1 MAILQAILTGI
12 SRAAGRILNTTF
24 GWATVVLFGKVPQD
38 RQIYLSI
45 MAFGSV
51 LWLVVVIGIAL
62 PAVGTFLLAFAP
74 LPKWVNPNWVRL
86 AMLAGALVI
95 PLLTGL
101 ISLKLLDPEDQPR
114 GVEKVKAVG
123 RGYLFTLGLA
133 ITLVLLTVFTPIMK
147 LKTMSRRWI
156 TEHVPIL
163 VEPDDYDGVVNEI
176 QRALAVTG
184 SHTDRKPITWML
196 SVPTKVL
203 TMFAGGVSGKL
214 IGDRLVTLASR
225 DMEVM
230 LHPSDMV
237 ISGKKLDVTHVRS
250 ALMEQLA
257 FSRAYLTWDKDANA
271 LEDRIRRVWNQ
282 LRAQR
287 GGDVPA
293 ESVRELQAIEKEL
306 READLPYEEWQV
318 LNRGKLLVER
328 GMLQIVAGITA
339 TPSEPTDTPPEKI
352 GAAQIA
358 EAKTVESGG
367 FLVNAGTAA
376 ALAVLAW
383 FGFKGAGHH
392 RPNH

>member
-12 SRAAGRILNTTF
+12 SRATGRILNTAF
-24 GWATVVLFGKVPQD
+24 GWATVVLFGKVPQS

-45 MAFGSV
+45 IAFGSV
-51 LWLVVVIGIAL
+51 IWLVVVIGIVF

-74 LPKWVNPNWVRL
+74 LPKSVNPNWIRL

-101 ISLKLLDPEDQPR
+101 LSLKLLDPEDQPC
-114 GVEKVKAVG
+114 GVEKLRAVG

-147 LKTMSRRWI
+147 VQTMSRRWI

-163 VEPDDYDGVVNEI
+163 VEPDDYDGVVDEI
-176 QRALAVTG
+176 QRALKTSG
-184 SHTDRKPITWML
+184 RHTERRPITWML

-203 TMFAGGVSGKL
+203 TMFAGGVSAKL

-225 DMEVM
+225 DMEVL

-237 ISGKKLDVTHVRS
+237 ISGRKLDVTHVRA

-271 LEDRIRRVWNQ
+271 LEDRIRRVWDQ

-287 GGDVPA
+287 DGEVPA
-293 ESVRELQAIEKEL
+293 ESVRELQAVEKSL

-328 GMLQIVAGITA
+328 GMLQMTAGIA
-339 TPSEPTDTPPEKI
+339 ANPPEPTDTPPEEI
-352 GAAQIA
+352 GATQIA
-358 EAKTVESGG
+358 EAKTAESGNW
-367 FLVNAGTAA
+367 LVNAGTAA
-376 ALAVLAW
+376 AVGILAW
-383 FGFKGAGHH
+383 FGFKSAS
-392 RPNH
+392 R